1 MKNTRIE
8 RPLWSMISQTFTF
21 IDRRGNSPVYLQKWN
36 YPHVSSAQTDVREG
50 EQSFSSGVCRLVSL
64 GPFIVR
70 GRVTRTNVFLSFLMV
85 FWRATDLSRTD
96 QTGCPGTS
104 SRWASFTRVWRSFND
119 GIVCMWPVCV
129 HTHWVWAVF
138 LLTSFQC
145 LTAHMHLFLT
155 QKTLIFWISLQH

>member
-1 MKNTRIE
+1 
-8 RPLWSMISQTFTF
+8 MISQTFTF

-119 GIVCMWPVCV
+119 GIVCMWRVCV
-129 HTHWVWAVF
+129 FTHTEFELFSYCRPSSVWQH
-138 LLTSFQC
+138 TCIYSWC
-145 LTAHMHLFLT
+145 RKYLFFEYLCNINFAT
-155 QKTLIFWISLQH
+155 D